1 MKYKVYWVGQL
12 LAFTFRGNT
21 VDSMDMLEAND
32 LKTNIKKVVSILSL
46 PYMEIHVWLEAEK
59 TTEEP

>member
-21 VDSMDMLEAND
+21 LDSMDMMEAND
-32 LKTNIKKVVSILSL
+32 LKINIKKVISILKP
-46 PYMEIHVWLEAEK
+46 PYMEIHVWLEVDKDNEV
-59 TTEEP
+59 